1 MVQERMKS
9 TPQRPPWKTGLMG
22 SKQGFCCVPLAFA
35 FCVHAAKTTE
45 PILALAR
52 WSLQFSS
59 IIPCRKAEKHKY
71 FLIFLPPVLLFATG
85 RATVPRSSGQIE
97 LCIHAIQFCTP
108 RSKTMCTHRK
118 ISICIDIRV
127 HYFHTNK
134 NISSFSLVYKHIRI
148 LSMSLIFNCNW
159 NNLDQIVLYYIWH
172 CSKSKGKCFFSSL
185 YSK

>member
-1 MVQERMKS
+1 
-9 TPQRPPWKTGLMG
+9 MG

-108 RSKTMCTHRK
+108 RSNRQCAPTEKYPSASTSGFTIFIQIKTSHLFPWF
-118 ISICIDIRV
+118 ISTLE
-127 HYFHTNK
+127 F
-134 NISSFSLVYKHIRI
+134 
-148 LSMSLIFNCNW
+148 
-159 NNLDQIVLYYIWH
+159 
-172 CSKSKGKCFFSSL
+172 
-185 YSK
+185 